1 MDAVLVFSP
10 ITTLYHGNVYK
21 TTEQMLRHGSSYMFS
36 TKHYRLVWVL
46 LLISSPV
53 VASGVNFDNCSK
65 EIRLGNYGTDGL
77 LDNDGNPIPADN
89 ASYATAVTLDLC
101 YLACGRGSE
110 PFSFP
115 AFAQESSA
123 WLVPWLALLSQLP
136 FGANDLFENANYIIM
151 AVGSPTLIIYS
162 LALSAIN
169 TRWIGR
175 LFDTAKRYPNRNYA
189 ARAFN
194 ALQHCCFYLE
204 PSDDVLAS
212 IIVLPQNDAWWE
224 ELVKSLEARRLGWTI
239 SAFFNLIWVLIAFI
253 LTIIDALN
261 SPRQDSNASGQSIG
275 LLWLWLYPVVV
286 GWIVLSP
293 ECDRR
298 WLESQLLRTGGN
310 AVIASDTPEIFDKC
324 PPNKHPI
331 SLCKPGTSC
340 WKFPNDDIY
349 RTLPIFDFARVY
361 WLNQVVLDYFQS
373 YHSVAE
379 KAHARG
385 LVGGNGAI
393 DDKHRSG
400 TKDVIV
406 SLCYRETVLQ
416 YQGDSVWCRVLKAS
430 IAALAV
436 QWGTTASGFVVI
448 YFTPTKGLGCRSLCF
463 LVYGLVSTVAWW
475 CMIVSAWLAQRSSAW
490 PGARPAVDIATERV
504 PLLPLPVTPM
514 PAPHLP
520 SDHPLT
526 CLSSPTTSES
536 CLASEMATRINGI
549 TASPNHDDG
558 LAVWSRCFSQVGKTL
573 AFLNALFL
581 FGFCLAQL
589 GNGFSNCWC
598 NSSYIG
604 LRSHAYMAIVIAE
617 NDIASLRT
625 AWGGAIFLGIA
636 ISSLF
641 AVLVIFAK
649 KTRYPD

>member
-1 MDAVLVFSP
+1 M
-10 ITTLYHGNVYK
+10 
-21 TTEQMLRHGSSYMFS
+21 
-36 TKHYRLVWVL
+36 
-46 LLISSPV
+46 
-53 VASGVNFDNCSK
+53 
-65 EIRLGNYGTDGL
+65 
-77 LDNDGNPIPADN
+77 
-89 ASYATAVTLDLC
+89 DLC
-101 YLACGRGSE
+101 YRACGRGSE

-175 LFDTAKRYPNRNYA
+175 LFDTAKRYPNRNYT

-224 ELVKSLEARRLGWTI
+224 ELVKALEARRLGWTI

-261 SPRQDSNASGQSIG
+261 SPSQDSNASGQSIG

-298 WLESQLLRTGGN
+298 WLESQLLRAGSK
-310 AVIASDTPEIFDKC
+310 AVIASDTPEQVDKC
-324 PPNKHPI
+324 PPNKYPI
-331 SLCKPGTSC
+331 TLCKPGTSC

-393 DDKHRSG
+393 DEKHRSG

-406 SLCYRETVLQ
+406 SRCYRETPLE

-430 IAALAV
+430 IAALVV

-448 YFTPTKGLGCRSLCF
+448 YFTPTKGINTSTSFQFLSDASCRSRMSVFMFPSLWVGFDSGVVVHDCIR
-463 LVYGLVSTVAWW
+463 VASSTFFCMAWTSF
-475 CMIVSAWLAQRSSAW
+475 CC
-490 PGARPAVDIATERV
+490 GDHNEDIARD
-504 PLLPLPVTPM
+504 PVTRDPNAGATSAKQ
-514 PAPHLP
+514 PSIDLP
-520 SDHPLT
+520 ILT
-526 CLSSPTTSES
+526 DY
-536 CLASEMATRINGI
+536 AFIRILLG
-549 TASPNHDDG
+549 
-558 LAVWSRCFSQVGKTL
+558 VG
-573 AFLNALFL
+573 
-581 FGFCLAQL
+581 
-589 GNGFSNCWC
+589 
-598 NSSYIG
+598 
-604 LRSHAYMAIVIAE
+604 
-617 NDIASLRT
+617 ND
-625 AWGGAIFLGIA
+625 
-636 ISSLF
+636 
-641 AVLVIFAK
+641 
-649 KTRYPD
+649 